1 MTRRIFVIVAATLMW
16 ASAAGAQVAPAS
28 PSPAAQGIRI
38 NYVNAD
44 LGDVIRSLAAVLGV
58 NVVLT
63 DVPTRRITFQTP
75 QPVPAPQVGAVLEAI
90 LESQGLVLVQAGP
103 VAQVMAEDK
112 RPSTGPV
119 RVGKE
124 LPDPPPLG
132 LITQIVPLE
141 FMRADEGVSL
151 LKQVASKTAR
161 IEVVPR
167 SNSVLITDRG
177 TNVAR
182 YLDLLRQ
189 LDAKTGGEAGLRTYV
204 VPLKHASAV
213 ELAQT
218 LGAAFGS
225 AVSVSAT
232 RPRVEALEDRSLSK
246 NLEAFRLQELQ
257 SLEQR
262 RQNPYPMLTGP
273 SNPTTPATV
282 DTSAIAARQAGLV
295 GQTTIV
301 PDQATNALVIRTA
314 PPNFSVLQ
322 STIEELD
329 VRPPQV
335 LLEVLIAEVTLDKT
349 NQYGINWQV
358 FTRKGIAGDSSRGL
372 TVGVGQPAFTDS
384 VLSGL
389 QGLGVRLVRLASI
402 DVRAIIRAL
411 AAQTNVRVL
420 STPRILAL
428 NNEEARILV
437 GSQVPFSQSTRTGLD
452 VVVDRVVQFRNVGT
466 QLTIIP
472 TINNDG
478 YVTFRVLQEVSALT
492 QQTIQAALN
501 APVITVREAET
512 SAIVKNGSTV
522 VIGGL
527 IGETEEVT
535 ETGVPFLKDVPIL
548 GYLFKGRSVTRNR
561 TELAIFLTPYVV
573 FTDEDA
579 DELLRRQRDELQGSR
594 QKIDSILPTTPP
606 PPPTQKP
613 Q

>member
-1 MTRRIFVIVAATLMW
+1 MKPLGIWVSVVLLSAT
-16 ASAAGAQVAPAS
+16 AGPPPANAQAPPAPA
-28 PSPAAQGIRI
+28 AAQTVRI

-63 DVPTRRITFQTP
+63 DVPNRRITFQTP
-75 QPVPAPQVGAVLEAI
+75 QPVPAPQVGAVLEGI

-103 VAQVMAEDK
+103 VAQVMAEEK

-119 RVGKE
+119 RVGKDF
-124 LPDPPPLG
+124 PTPPPLG
-132 LITQIVPLE
+132 LVTQIVPLE
-141 FMRADEGVSL
+141 FMRADEGVAL
-151 LKQVASKTAR
+151 LRQIAGKNAR
-161 IEVVPR
+161 LEVVPR

-177 TNVAR
+177 TNVGR

-189 LDAKTGGEAGLRTYV
+189 LDVRTGGEAGLRTYV

-218 LGAAFGS
+218 LGAVFGS
-225 AVSVSAT
+225 AISVQAA
-232 RPRVEALEDRSLSK
+232 RPRVQALEDRSLSQT
-246 NLEAFRLQELQ
+246 LEAFRLRELQ

-262 RQNPYPMLTGP
+262 RQNPFPMLTAP
-273 SNPTTPATV
+273 ANLAPTAG
-282 DTSAIAARQAGLV
+282 DTTGAAREAGLV

-322 STIEELD
+322 GTIDELD

-358 FTRKGIAGDSSRGL
+358 FTQKGIAGDSTRGL
-372 TVGVGQPAFTDS
+372 TVGVGQPAFSDS
-384 VLSGL
+384 VLGGL
-389 QGLGVRLVRLASI
+389 QGLGVRLIRLASI

-411 AAQTNVRVL
+411 ASQTNVRVL

-472 TINNDG
+472 TINKDG
-478 YVTFRVLQEVSALT
+478 YVTFRLLQEVSALT

-527 IGETEEVT
+527 IGESEEAT
-535 ETGVPFLKDVPIL
+535 ETGVPFLKDVPLL
-548 GYLFKGRSVTRNR
+548 GYLFKGRSVTRTR

-579 DELLRRQRDELQGSR
+579 EELLRQQRSQLQQSR
-594 QKIDSILPTTPP
+594 HQIDSILPASPAP
-606 PPPTQKP
+606 QKP